1 MEARGEVW
9 ISCVPR
15 ELRVPEFR
23 WTKHDNSNNSKL
35 THLLLLDHT
44 KSLEYFLRLMR
55 NVEFLISPFYH
66 SQLEKDSSRLSI
78 LNHNFIILNQTV
90 QSLSVTIA
98 TLQHVISDYDLKLFI
113 LHYINEVVMSDVLDS
128 LRLRDSTLAEDDF
141 LSVIEGFQ
149 LKFYLM
155 HLTFNT

>member
-1 MEARGEVW
+1 MEARGEVR

-23 WTKHDNSNNSKL
+23 WTKHDNSNNSKF

-113 LHYINEVVMSDVLDS
+113 LHYINEVVMSDVHRQS
-128 LRLRDSTLAEDDF
+128 KMMRFYFSWRRLSFCDWRLST
-141 LSVIEGFQ
+141 
-149 LKFYLM
+149 
-155 HLTFNT
+155 

>member
-1 MEARGEVW
+1 
-9 ISCVPR
+9 
-15 ELRVPEFR
+15 
-23 WTKHDNSNNSKL
+23 
-35 THLLLLDHT
+35 
-44 KSLEYFLRLMR
+44 MR

-90 QSLSVTIA
+90 HSLSVTIA
-98 TLQHVISDYDLKLFI
+98 TVQHVISDYDLKLFI

-155 HLTFNT
+155 HLTFKT

>member
-98 TLQHVISDYDLKLFI
+98 TLQHVISDYDLKLFN
-113 LHYINEVVMSDVLDS
+113 LHSTLHKRSNEWMMSIDS
-128 LRLRDSTLAEDDF
+128 LRLRDSTLVEDDF

-149 LKFYLM
+149 LI
-155 HLTFNT
+155 H